1 MSSIIKGQESKLSD
15 NLDMYDRQNRTYGTE
30 ATKTLTSSTV
40 VVFGLNGGLATES
53 CKNLILSGV
62 MNIVLVE
69 DGVVEASDLYT
80 GFYFTEES
88 IGSPRHIVL
97 ASKLHELNPYCNI
110 TFTDFDHLD
119 LSNKV
124 VIVHNGSV
132 SDAMMINNLCRE
144 VGSKFVWS
152 ITKGVSGFV
161 FVDANINHH
170 VTDMTGETID
180 PVQIASISQ
189 DGIVECAQHNSHD
202 FQTGDTILFTNVSG
216 TNVSFLEREWIVSV
230 NNKFKFKLDNFS
242 SEEFTFV
249 NGTANHIKKPITINH
264 SSLTHQVNKPTIV
277 GFNTDYDGKILD
289 TLLDS
294 TKIPKDC
301 WSDEMDTFV
310 SRYEDSNVKKVTRS
324 FPLQLMP
331 VVSVLGSYVAME
343 TIKLITNKFTPIDQW
358 LVYSDADIV
367 PDNKPTDVSLSGV
380 GMLFGTKLD
389 LTMRKS
395 NWLMVGCG
403 AIGCE
408 MLKNLAKLNLTA
420 GGGTMFVTDPD
431 HIEKSNLSRQFLFRN
446 NHIGKSKSKTA
457 IETILSMNKDF
468 NAIALEE
475 KMCPDNQSLTD
486 KMLPELTGVV
496 NALDNVEA
504 RRYMDEQCFRYGLPL
519 FESGTQ
525 GMKGNTQPV
534 IPFLTETYSNS
545 SDPPQEKSF
554 PVCTIKN
561 FPNRP
566 EHTIHWSMDYFDMF
580 RRGPE
585 NVLKYLREG
594 DDFINSL
601 SSYDASLAKEDVHNF
616 CVKYNPASWKECAVW
631 ASDMFLELYR
641 DNIMQL
647 LHSFPK
653 DSVTSD
659 GELFWSKGKRCPEEI
674 LFDLSDSKVVD
685 FLEATTHLLTRV
697 CGYDDNFGRDELVV
711 HLQSYHPY
719 EYTVDE
725 SKKMASND
733 EEMKDQ
739 QSNSCEIVIP
749 KMEDIKVH
757 FSKMNVQEFEKDDD
771 SNWHIAFVTAS
782 SNLRSSNYGIP
793 VSTFEEAKGIAGKIV
808 PAVATTTSIVSGLIS
823 MELLKHMSLTT
834 NRELYS
840 KEKPV
845 ELFKSWFVS
854 LANNIMVASEPMEP
868 PMLKFG
874 QVEINSWTKFE
885 EYEDMTLNNFISKY
899 EARFETKL
907 AMILYGTSIIFANF
921 MPCSDGDK
929 KLSLIFKEKYEKDIF
944 NSNIEMIIS
953 PEDDEIELPTIQLKI
968 RNREEQ
974 VASV

>member
-1 MSSIIKGQESKLSD
+1 MGQESNLSD

-40 VVFGLNGGLATES
+40 VVFGLSGGLATES

-62 MNIVLVE
+62 MNIILVE
-69 DGVVEASDLYT
+69 DGNVESSDLET
-80 GFYFTEES
+80 GFYFNES
-88 IGSPRHIVL
+88 NIGSTRHQVL
-97 ASKLHELNPYCNI
+97 ASKLNELNPYCNI
-110 TFTDFDHLD
+110 TFSDIDSIDF
-119 LSNKV
+119 SNKT
-124 VIVHNGSV
+124 VIVHNGTV
-132 SDAMMINNLCRE
+132 DEAVLINNKCRE

-152 ITKGVSGFV
+152 TTKGVSGFV
-161 FVDANINHH
+161 FVDANTNHL
-170 VTDMTGETID
+170 VTDLTGETIE
-180 PVQIASISQ
+180 PVQIASITK

-216 TNVSFLEREWIVSV
+216 DNVSFFEKEWVVSV
-230 NNKFKFKLDNFS
+230 DNKFKFKLDDFNV
-242 SEEFTFV
+242 SESNDFNFV
-249 NGTANHIKKPITINH
+249 NGTANHVKKPSIINH
-264 SSLTHQVNKPTIV
+264 LSLFEQTTNSSIV
-277 GFNTDYDGKILD
+277 GFNTDYDQKILN
-289 TLLDS
+289 TLLNVSDVPS
-294 TKIPKDC
+294 EC
-301 WSDEMDTFV
+301 WSDSMDSFV
-310 SRYEDSNVKKVTRS
+310 STYEDSNIQKVTRS
-324 FPLQLMP
+324 FPVQLMP

-358 LVYSDADIV
+358 LIYSDADIV
-367 PDNKPTDVSLSGV
+367 PDKKPFDVSPSGL
-380 GMLFGTKLD
+380 GMLFGTKVEVALK
-389 LTMRKS
+389 KS

-420 GGGTMFVTDPD
+420 DGGTIFVTDPD

-457 IETILSMNKDF
+457 IESILSMNNNF

-475 KMCPDNQSLTD
+475 KMCPDNQALTD

-496 NALDNVEA
+496 NALDNMEA

-601 SSYDASLAKEDVHNF
+601 SGYDASLAKEDIHNF
-616 CVKYNPASWKECAVW
+616 CVKYNPKSWKECAYW

-641 DNIMQL
+641 DNIRQL

-659 GELFWSKGKRCPEEI
+659 GDLSWSKGKRCPDEI
-674 LFDLSDSKVVD
+674 QFDITDPKVFD

-697 CGYDDNFGRDELVV
+697 CGYDDTFSKDELIV
-711 HLQSYHPY
+711 HLQNYTPY
-719 EYTVDE
+719 DFTVDE

-733 EEMKDQ
+733 EEMKAQ
-739 QSNSCEIVIP
+739 QSNSSDVEIP
-749 KMEDIKVH
+749 KMEDIKVY

-793 VSTFEEAKGIAGKIV
+793 VSTFEETKGIAGKIV
-808 PAVATTTSIVSGLIS
+808 PAVATTTSIVAGLIS
-823 MELLKHMSLTT
+823 MELLKHMSISTSG
-834 NRELYS
+834 ELYT
-840 KEKPV
+840 KEKQV

-854 LANNIMVASEPMEP
+854 LANNIMIASEPIEP

-874 QVEINSWTKFE
+874 EVEINSWTKFE
-885 EYEDMTLNNFISKY
+885 EYEDMTLQQFIAKY
-899 EARFETKL
+899 EDRFGTKL
-907 AMILYGTSIIFANF
+907 AMVLHGTSIMYANF

-929 KLSLIFKEKYEKDIF
+929 KLSVIFNEKYEKDIF

-953 PEDDEIELPTIQLKI
+953 PEDDEIELPTIQLKVKQVT
-968 RNREEQ
+968 ES